1 MIQALCVF
9 LFQEGREDDV
19 EINAHIE
26 IVAYI
31 RLQLLTNETTLNKQ
45 KQIKS
50 KSLKAFES

>member
-9 LFQEGREDDV
+9 PFQEGREDDV